1 MHEQEHKLQSLLTGQ
16 NFNTKGNLNELLET
30 AKAIPMRTLK
40 LPMALLSSLISKT
53 M

>member
-16 NFNTKGNLNELLET
+16 NFNTKGNLNELLE
-30 AKAIPMRTLK
+30 PMRTLK